1 MSFVKIV
8 ETSQHPPRGGAFQTR
23 RRLFSGTSLPSTKS
37 LRIAELSLWRWLPR
51 RRLDGWMSIAI
62 GLQDYTCPKSAW
74 TSKTH
79 QTYLKSTRWCKICGL
94 CISGIAAC
102 VAFIKNISVH
112 GCIILKQKN
121 PFLASLLVTFLGWRK
136 RDPNSKVDSWKLV
149 TSIAWFYSYPNEGGT
164 VDGQNPKQ
172 PPGMLKTPI
181 NKWDN

>member
-1 MSFVKIV
+1 MRV
-8 ETSQHPPRGGAFQTR
+8 R
-23 RRLFSGTSLPSTKS
+23 

-51 RRLDGWMSIAI
+51 RRLDGWTSIDAI

-94 CISGIAAC
+94 CICGIAAC

-149 TSIAWFYSYPNEGGT
+149 TSIAWLKLPQMKVVLLMDKIPNNHLGC
-164 VDGQNPKQ
+164 
-172 PPGMLKTPI
+172 LKPYQ
-181 NKWDN
+181 KMG